1 MRIVFVITELFVGG
15 AEKCLVEVALAM
27 AAAGD
32 EVRVVS
38 LGSLPSGE
46 QAALVDR
53 LDRAQIPVHS
63 LQADT
68 VWDFPRTFRRLR
80 DDLADRSPDLVQ
92 TFLHHANVLGMH
104 AAASAGIASR
114 VAGVRVAQP
123 NFARSLLERRALRR
137 AHSVVCVSR
146 QVARF
151 ARNNLGCSPES
162 TIVIPNGVDVDSFA
176 SAEPA
181 NWSQLGWPE
190 DAQVCLFVG
199 RLDRQK
205 GIELLQR
212 QIDHIAPHRSRRK
225 LLLVGDGPLRSQV
238 QTWCDQV
245 GRDRVQRLPWQSDVA
260 QWLRACR
267 LLVLPSHYEGMPN
280 VVLEAMAAA
289 KPVVCSLVEGSEEL
303 LSRSS
308 EDQATED
315 RATKDHASQDQGF
328 APGDEAQMVR
338 LIERFQ
344 SDEALCKVTGERNQ
358 ELVRSDYSLT
368 AMTQA
373 YREHYRDLLT
383 RRLELN

>member
-1 MRIVFVITELFVGG
+1 
-15 AEKCLVEVALAM
+15 M

-32 EVRVVS
+32 QVRVVS

-46 QAALVDR
+46 QAALVNR
-53 LDRAQIPVHS
+53 LRRAQIPVHS
-63 LQADT
+63 LQADS
-68 VWDFPRTFRRLR
+68 VWDYARAFRSLR

-104 AAASAGIASR
+104 AATSAGIKSR

-123 NFARSLLERRALRR
+123 KFARSLLERRALRR

-146 QVARF
+146 QVAHF
-151 ARNNLGCSPES
+151 AHNKLGCSAEA
-162 TIVIPNGVDVDSFA
+162 TVVIPNGVDVDSFA

-181 NWSQLGWPE
+181 SWSQLGWPE
-190 DAQVCLFVG
+190 DAQVCLFLG

-212 QIDHIAPHRSRRK
+212 QIDRLAPPQSLRK
-225 LLLVGDGPLRSQV
+225 LLLVGDGPLRHNV
-238 QTWCDQV
+238 QAWC
-245 GRDRVQRLPWQSDVA
+245 GRLGPDRVQRLPWQPDVA
-260 QWLRACR
+260 PWLRACR

-289 KPVVCSLVEGSEEL
+289 KPVVCSRVEGSEEL
-303 LSRSS
+303 LSRSPEAQS
-308 EDQATED
+308 
-315 RATKDHASQDQGF
+315 F

-344 SDEALCKVTGERNQ
+344 SDETLCQVIGEQNQ
-358 ELVRSDYSLT
+358 ALVRSDYSLT

-373 YREHYRDLLT
+373 YREHYRALLT
-383 RRLELN
+383 RRLEVN